1 MHVYAVS
8 HYDFALSPDG
18 TRLASAGSNTLV
30 TIWEVEGLAP
40 PRLLRGH
47 RSLVYGVAWS
57 PDGRFLA
64 SSGLDNA
71 VRLWDATTGEAG
83 QILWDPDHVNT
94 LFYGVAWSPDGTR
107 LASASYQQGMH
118 V

>member
-30 TIWEVEGLAP
+30 TIWEVEGLTP

-47 RSLVYGVAWS
+47 RSLVFGVAWS
-57 PDGRFLA
+57 PDARFLA

-71 VRLWDATTGEAG
+71 VRLWDATTGEER
-83 QILWDPDHVNT
+83 QVLQDPDHADT
-94 LFYGVAWSPDGTR
+94 LFFWLAWGPGGTHPVGGSFQHGV
-107 LASASYQQGMH
+107 
-118 V
+118 